1 MTALLETI
9 LNESN
14 INLAIKNV
22 MANKG
27 ASGIDNMKV
36 DELPEYFALHGEE
49 IKEAIRNRRYKPSPV
64 REVYIPKPYGGK
76 RKLGIP
82 TSIDRVI
89 QQAILQVV
97 SPLVDERFSNSSYG
111 FRPNRSAQQ
120 AILKALELFN
130 DGHDYIV
137 DIDLAKFFDNVP
149 HDRLMSKVHA
159 FINDGDIESLIF
171 KYLKSGSMSLNEF
184 NPSEIG
190 TPQGGPLSPLLSN
203 IYLDE
208 LDKELESRGL
218 SFCRYA
224 DDCIILVKSH
234 LAAKRV
240 MKSIVTFLERKMK
253 LKVNATKSKIVT
265 PWGLT
270 YLGYSFYF
278 HKDKKEYRARISDEK
293 FSSLKVKIRQA
304 TRRNQGNK
312 TTEQICEKVSQIFR
326 GWINYFVYADINPR
340 KLDKVRRI
348 IKRRIRV
355 IIYKKWKTPQRR
367 EQALLKCWEIR
378 KKLED
383 LSGWKIPE
391 WLMKKN
397 AKGLANQGNHYAK
410 IGAHGTFAQFVA
422 ESLLEKKGLLNP
434 IKYLSII
441 RKEKLCLN

>member
-36 DELPEYFALHGEE
+36 EELPEYFALHGEE

-64 REVYIPKPYGGK
+64 REVYIPKPSGGK

-97 SPLVDERFSNSSYG
+97 SPLVDERFSNFSYG
-111 FRPNRSAQQ
+111 FRPNRSAQH

-159 FINDGDIESLIF
+159 FINDGDTESLIL

-240 MKSIVTFLERKMK
+240 MKSAVTFLERKMK

-278 HKDKKEYRARISDEK
+278 HKEKNEYRARISDEK

-304 TRRNQGNK
+304 TRRNQGNR
-312 TTEQICEKVSQIFR
+312 TTGQICEKVSQILR
-326 GWINYFVYADINPR
+326 GWINYFIYADVNQR
-340 KLDKVRRI
+340 KLDKVWRM
-348 IKRRIRV
+348 IKRRIRT

-378 KKLED
+378 NKLED
-383 LSGWKIPE
+383 LNGWKTPE
-391 WLMKKN
+391 WSMKKD
-397 AKGLANQGNHYAK
+397 AKGIANQGNHYAK
-410 IGAHGTFAQFVA
+410 IGTSGIFAQFVA

-434 IKYLSII
+434 IKYLSI
-441 RKEKLCLN
+441 RKAKLCLN

>member
-9 LNESN
+9 LNEEN

-27 ASGIDNMKV
+27 APGIDNMKV
-36 DELPEYFALHGEE
+36 SDLPEYFSLHGED

-64 REVYIPKPYGGK
+64 KEVYIPKPNGGK

-82 TSIDRVI
+82 TAIDRVI

-130 DGHDYIV
+130 DGYEWIV

-149 HDRLMSKVHA
+149 HDRLMSKVHT
-159 FINDGDIESLIF
+159 FINDGDTESLIL
-171 KYLKSGSMSLNEF
+171 KYLKSGSMSLDEF

-240 MKSIVTFLERKMK
+240 MKSIVAFLERKMK

-265 PWGLT
+265 PRELT

-278 HKDKKEYRARISDEK
+278 HKEKSEYRARISDEK

-312 TTEQICEKVSQIFR
+312 TTEEIIEKVSQILR
-326 GWINYFVYADINPR
+326 GWINYFIYADFNQK
-340 KLDKVRRI
+340 KLDKVWRM

-355 IIYKKWKTPQRR
+355 IIYKKWKTPKRR

-383 LSGWKIPE
+383 LSGWKMSE
-391 WLMKKN
+391 KDMKRN
-397 AKGLANQGNHYAK
+397 ARLLANQGSHYAQV
-410 IGAHGTFAQFVA
+410 GVNGYFAQFVA
-422 ESLLEKKGLLNP
+422 ESLLKKKGLLNP
-434 IKYLSII
+434 TKYLSY
-441 RKEKLCLN
+441 RKTKLCLN

>member
-64 REVYIPKPYGGK
+64 REVYIPKPNGGK

-397 AKGLANQGNHYAK
+397 ARGLANQGNHYAK

-434 IKYLSII
+434 IKYLSI

>member
-9 LNESN
+9 LNEAN

-27 ASGIDNMKV
+27 APGIDNMKV
-36 DELPEYFALHGEE
+36 EELPEYFALHGEE

-64 REVYIPKPYGGK
+64 REVYIPKPNGGK

-149 HDRLMSKVHA
+149 HDRLMSKVHD
-159 FINDGDIESLIF
+159 FINDGDTESLIL
-171 KYLKSGSMSLNEF
+171 KYLKSGSMSLKEF

-293 FSSLKVKIRQA
+293 FSSLKIKIRQA

-312 TTEQICEKVSQIFR
+312 TTEQICEKVSQISR
-326 GWINYFVYADINPR
+326 GWINYFIYADINLN
-340 KLDKVRRI
+340 KLDKVWRI

-383 LSGWKIPE
+383 LSSWKISE
-391 WLMKKN
+391 WTMKKN

-434 IKYLSII
+434 IKYLSI

>member
-9 LNESN
+9 LNEEN

-27 ASGIDNMKV
+27 APGIDNMKV
-36 DELPEYFALHGEE
+36 SDLPEYFSLHGEN

-64 REVYIPKPYGGK
+64 REVYIPKPNGGK

-130 DGHDYIV
+130 DGYEWIV

-149 HDRLMSKVHA
+149 HDRLMSKVHTC
-159 FINDGDIESLIF
+159 INDGDTESLIL
-171 KYLKSGSMSLNEF
+171 KYLKSGSMSLDEF

-265 PWGLT
+265 PWELT

-278 HKDKKEYRARISDEK
+278 HKEKKEYRARISDEK
-293 FSSLKVKIRQA
+293 YSSLKVKIRQV

-312 TTEQICEKVSQIFR
+312 TTEEMVEKVTQILR
-326 GWINYFVYADINPR
+326 GWINYFVYADINQK
-340 KLDKVRRI
+340 KLDKVWRM

-391 WLMKKN
+391 RLTKKD

-410 IGAHGTFAQFVA
+410 IGTSGVFAQFVA

-434 IKYLSII
+434 IKYLSN
-441 RKEKLCLN
+441 RKTKLCLN

>member
-36 DELPEYFALHGEE
+36 EELPEYFALHGEE

-64 REVYIPKPYGGK
+64 REVYIPKPSGGK

-97 SPLVDERFSNSSYG
+97 SSLVDERFSNFSYG

-159 FINDGDIESLIF
+159 FINDGDTESLIL

-240 MKSIVTFLERKMK
+240 MKSVVTFLERKMK

-278 HKDKKEYRARISDEK
+278 HKEKNEYRARISDEK
-293 FSSLKVKIRQA
+293 FSSIKVKIRQA
-304 TRRNQGNK
+304 TRRNQGNR
-312 TTEQICEKVSQIFR
+312 TTGQICEKVSQILR
-326 GWINYFVYADINPR
+326 GWINYFIYADVNQR
-340 KLDKVRRI
+340 KLDKVWRM
-348 IKRRIRV
+348 IKRRIRT

-383 LSGWKIPE
+383 LNGWKTPE
-391 WLMKKN
+391 WSMKKD
-397 AKGLANQGNHYAK
+397 AKGIANQGNHYAK
-410 IGAHGTFAQFVA
+410 IGTSGIFAQFVA

-434 IKYLSII
+434 IKYLSI
-441 RKEKLCLN
+441 RKAKLCLN

>member
-64 REVYIPKPYGGK
+64 REVYIPKPNGGK

-190 TPQGGPLSPLLSN
+190 APQGGPLSPLLSN

-434 IKYLSII
+434 IKYLSI

>member
-1 MTALLETI
+1 MALLEEI
-9 LNESN
+9 LNEEN

-27 ASGIDNMKV
+27 APGTDNMRV
-36 DELPEYFALHGEE
+36 SDLPEYFSLHGNE

-64 REVYIPKPYGGK
+64 KEVYIPKPSGGK

-120 AILKALELFN
+120 AVLKALEMFN
-130 DGHDYIV
+130 DGYDWIV

-149 HDRLMSKVHA
+149 HDRLMSKVHT
-159 FINDGDIESLIF
+159 FINDGDTESLIL
-171 KYLKSGSMSLNEF
+171 KYLKSGSMSLDEF

-265 PWGLT
+265 PRELT

-278 HKDKKEYRARISDEK
+278 HKEKKEYRARISDEK

-312 TTEQICEKVSQIFR
+312 TTEEIIEKVSQILR
-326 GWINYFVYADINPR
+326 GWINYFIYADINQK
-340 KLDKVRRI
+340 KLDKVWRM

-355 IIYKKWKTPQRR
+355 IIYKKWKTPKRR
-367 EQALLKCWEIR
+367 EEALLKCWEIR

-391 WLMKKN
+391 WMMKKD
-397 AKGLANQGNHYAK
+397 AKGIANQGNHYAK
-410 IGAHGTFAQFVA
+410 IGINGAFAQFVA

-434 IKYLSII
+434 IKHLSI
-441 RKEKLCLN
+441 RKAKLCLN

>member
-36 DELPEYFALHGEE
+36 EELPEYFALHGEE

-64 REVYIPKPYGGK
+64 REVYIPKPNGGK

-82 TSIDRVI
+82 TSVDRVI

-159 FINDGDIESLIF
+159 FINEGDIESLIL

-240 MKSIVTFLERKMK
+240 MKSILTFLERKMK

-304 TRRNQGNK
+304 TRRNQGSK

-326 GWINYFVYADINPR
+326 GWINYFVYADINQN
-340 KLDKVRRI
+340 KLDKVWRI

-391 WLMKKN
+391 WSMKKN

-434 IKYLSII
+434 IKYLSI

>member
-1 MTALLETI
+1 MTALLEEI
-9 LNESN
+9 LNEAN

-27 ASGIDNMKV
+27 APGIDNIKV
-36 DELPEYFALHGEE
+36 DELPEYFALQGED
-49 IKEAIRNRRYKPSPV
+49 IKEAIRNRRYKPLPV
-64 REVYIPKPYGGK
+64 REVYIPKPNGGK

-97 SPLVDERFSNSSYG
+97 SPLIDERFSNSSYG

-120 AILKALELFN
+120 AILKTLELFN
-130 DGHDYIV
+130 DGYDYVV

-149 HDRLMSKVHA
+149 HDRLMSKVHT
-159 FINDGDIESLIF
+159 FINDGDIESLIL
-171 KYLKSGSMSLNEF
+171 KYLKSGSMSLEEV

-265 PWGLT
+265 PWDLT

-278 HKDKKEYRARISDEK
+278 HNEKKEYRARISDEK
-293 FSSLKVKIRQA
+293 FSSLKVKIRQV
-304 TRRNQGNK
+304 TRRNQGDK
-312 TTEQICEKVSQIFR
+312 TTEQICEKISQILR
-326 GWINYFVYADINPR
+326 GWINYFIYADINQ
-340 KLDKVRRI
+340 KKIDKVWRM

-383 LSGWKIPE
+383 LSNWRVSEDDTKR
-391 WLMKKN
+391 N
-397 AKGLANQGNHYAK
+397 AILLANQGNRYAQV
-410 IGAHGTFAQFVA
+410 GASGYFARFVA
-422 ESLLEKKGLLNP
+422 ESLLEKRGLLNP
-434 IKYLSII
+434 IKYLSI
-441 RKEKLCLN
+441 RKAKLCLN

>member
-64 REVYIPKPYGGK
+64 REVYIPKPNGGK

-89 QQAILQVV
+89 QQQAILQVV

-159 FINDGDIESLIF
+159 FINDGDTESLIL
-171 KYLKSGSMSLNEF
+171 KYLKSGSMTLNEF
-184 NPSEIG
+184 NPSDIG
-190 TPQGGPLSPLLSN
+190 TPQGGH

-265 PWGLT
+265 PCGLT

-326 GWINYFVYADINPR
+326 GWVNYFVYADIYQN
-340 KLDKVRRI
+340 KLDKVWRI
-348 IKRRIRV
+348 TKRRIRV

-383 LSGWKIPE
+383 LSGWKTPE
-391 WLMKKN
+391 WSMKKN

-434 IKYLSII
+434 IKYLSI

>member
-22 MANKG
+22 MANRG
-27 ASGIDNMKV
+27 ASGIDSMKV
-36 DELPEYFALHGEE
+36 EELPEYFALHGEE

-64 REVYIPKPYGGK
+64 REVYIPKPNGGK

-159 FINDGDIESLIF
+159 FINDGDTESLIL
-171 KYLKSGSMSLNEF
+171 KYLKSGSMSLNGF
-184 NPSEIG
+184 NPSEVG

-208 LDKELESRGL
+208 LDKELENRGL

-265 PWGLT
+265 PWSLT

-312 TTEQICEKVSQIFR
+312 TTEQICEKVSQIIR
-326 GWINYFVYADINPR
+326 GRINYLIYADFNLD
-340 KLDKVRRI
+340 KLDRVWRI

-391 WLMKKN
+391 WLMKRN

-410 IGAHGTFAQFVA
+410 IGEHGGFAQFVA

-434 IKYLSII
+434 IKYLSI

>member
-64 REVYIPKPYGGK
+64 REVYIPKPNGGK

-82 TSIDRVI
+82 TSVDRVI

-159 FINDGDIESLIF
+159 FINEGDIESLIL

-240 MKSIVTFLERKMK
+240 MKSILTFLERKMK

-326 GWINYFVYADINPR
+326 GWINYFVYADINQS
-340 KLDKVRRI
+340 KLDKVWRI

-391 WLMKKN
+391 WSMKKN

-434 IKYLSII
+434 IKYLSI

>member
-64 REVYIPKPYGGK
+64 REVYIPKPNGGK

-383 LSGWKIPE
+383 LSGWKTPE
-391 WLMKKN
+391 WSMKKN

-434 IKYLSII
+434 IKYLSI

>member
-36 DELPEYFALHGEE
+36 EGLPEYFALHGEE

-64 REVYIPKPYGGK
+64 REVYIPKPSGGK

-97 SPLVDERFSNSSYG
+97 SPLVDERFSNFSYG

-159 FINDGDIESLIF
+159 FINDGDTESLIL

-240 MKSIVTFLERKMK
+240 MKSVVTFLERKMK

-304 TRRNQGNK
+304 TRRNQGNR
-312 TTEQICEKVSQIFR
+312 TTGQICEKVSQILR
-326 GWINYFVYADINPR
+326 GWINYFIYADVNQR
-340 KLDKVRRI
+340 KLDKVWRM
-348 IKRRIRV
+348 IKRRIRT

-383 LSGWKIPE
+383 LNGWKTPE
-391 WLMKKN
+391 WSMKKD
-397 AKGLANQGNHYAK
+397 AKGIANQGNHYAK
-410 IGAHGTFAQFVA
+410 IGTSGIFAQFVA

-434 IKYLSII
+434 IKYLSI
-441 RKEKLCLN
+441 RKAKLCLN

>member
-64 REVYIPKPYGGK
+64 REVYVPKPNGGK

-97 SPLVDERFSNSSYG
+97 SPLVDEGFSNSSYG

-159 FINDGDIESLIF
+159 FINDGDIESLIL

-184 NPSEIG
+184 NPSDIG

-326 GWINYFVYADINPR
+326 GWINYFVYADINQN
-340 KLDKVRRI
+340 KLDKVWRI

-391 WLMKKN
+391 WSMKKN

-410 IGAHGTFAQFVA
+410 IGAHGAFAQFVA

-434 IKYLSII
+434 IKYLSI

>member
-36 DELPEYFALHGEE
+36 DELPEYFALHGKE

-64 REVYIPKPYGGK
+64 REVYIPKPNGGK

-130 DGHDYIV
+130 DGYDYIV

-159 FINDGDIESLIF
+159 FINDGDIESLIL

-304 TRRNQGNK
+304 TRRNKGDK
-312 TTEQICEKVSQIFR
+312 TTEQICEKVSQIVR

-340 KLDKVRRI
+340 KLDKVWRI

-391 WLMKKN
+391 WSMKKN

-422 ESLLEKKGLLNP
+422 ESLLERKGLLNP
-434 IKYLSII
+434 IKYLSI

>member
-1 MTALLETI
+1 M
-9 LNESN
+9 
-14 INLAIKNV
+14 
-22 MANKG
+22 
-27 ASGIDNMKV
+27 
-36 DELPEYFALHGEE
+36 
-49 IKEAIRNRRYKPSPV
+49 
-64 REVYIPKPYGGK
+64 
-76 RKLGIP
+76 
-82 TSIDRVI
+82 
-89 QQAILQVV
+89 
-97 SPLVDERFSNSSYG
+97 
-111 FRPNRSAQQ
+111 
-120 AILKALELFN
+120 
-130 DGHDYIV
+130 
-137 DIDLAKFFDNVP
+137 
-149 HDRLMSKVHA
+149 
-159 FINDGDIESLIF
+159 SLI
-171 KYLKSGSMSLNEF
+171 LVRLE
-184 NPSEIG
+184 
-190 TPQGGPLSPLLSN
+190 PLSPLLSN

-265 PWGLT
+265 PCGLT

-326 GWINYFVYADINPR
+326 GWVNYFVYADIYQN
-340 KLDKVRRI
+340 KLDKVWRI
-348 IKRRIRV
+348 TKRRIRV

-383 LSGWKIPE
+383 LSGWKTPE
-391 WLMKKN
+391 WSMKKN

-434 IKYLSII
+434 IKYLSI

>member
-36 DELPEYFALHGEE
+36 EELPEYFALHGEE
-49 IKEAIRNRRYKPSPV
+49 IKEAIRNRRYKPSLV
-64 REVYIPKPYGGK
+64 REVYIPKPNGGK

-159 FINDGDIESLIF
+159 FINDGDTESLIL

-184 NPSEIG
+184 NPSEVG

-304 TRRNQGNK
+304 TRRNQGSK

-326 GWINYFVYADINPR
+326 GWINYFVYADISLD
-340 KLDKVRRI
+340 KLDRVWRI

-383 LSGWKIPE
+383 LSGWKTPE
-391 WLMKKN
+391 WSMKKN

-434 IKYLSII
+434 IKYLSI

>member
-22 MANKG
+22 MANRG
-27 ASGIDNMKV
+27 ASGIDSMKV
-36 DELPEYFALHGEE
+36 EELPEYFALHGEE

-64 REVYIPKPYGGK
+64 REVYIPKPNGGK

-159 FINDGDIESLIF
+159 FINDGDTESLIL
-171 KYLKSGSMSLNEF
+171 KYLKSGSMSLNGF
-184 NPSEIG
+184 NPSEVG

-208 LDKELESRGL
+208 LDKELENRGL

-312 TTEQICEKVSQIFR
+312 TTEQICEKVSQIIR
-326 GWINYFVYADINPR
+326 GRINYLIYADFNLD
-340 KLDKVRRI
+340 KLDRVWRI

-391 WLMKKN
+391 WLMKRN

-410 IGAHGTFAQFVA
+410 IGEHGGFAQFVA

-434 IKYLSII
+434 IKYLSI

>member
-22 MANKG
+22 MVNKG
-27 ASGIDNMKV
+27 TSGIDNMKV

-64 REVYIPKPYGGK
+64 REVYIPKPNGGK

-149 HDRLMSKVHA
+149 HDRLMSKVHV
-159 FINDGDIESLIF
+159 FINDGDIESLIL

-265 PWGLT
+265 PRDLT

-326 GWINYFVYADINPR
+326 GWINYFVYADINQN
-340 KLDKVRRI
+340 KLDKVWRI

-383 LSGWKIPE
+383 LSGWNIPE

-397 AKGLANQGNHYAK
+397 AKASTATNIATRNSTNILVELCSRSG
-410 IGAHGTFAQFVA
+410 HGRSADPMVNVASPTILRPHFA
-422 ESLLEKKGLLNP
+422 L
-434 IKYLSII
+434 
-441 RKEKLCLN
+441 

>member
-36 DELPEYFALHGEE
+36 EELPEYFALHGEE
-49 IKEAIRNRRYKPSPV
+49 IKEVIRNRRYKPSPV
-64 REVYIPKPYGGK
+64 REVYIPKPNGGK

-111 FRPNRSAQQ
+111 FRPNKSAQQ

-159 FINDGDIESLIF
+159 FINDGDTESLIL
-171 KYLKSGSMSLNEF
+171 KYLKSGSMSLDGF

-278 HKDKKEYRARISDEK
+278 HKEKNEYRARISDEK

-304 TRRNQGNK
+304 TRRSQGNK
-312 TTEQICEKVSQIFR
+312 TTGQICEKVSQILR
-326 GWINYFVYADINPR
+326 GWINYFIYADINQK
-340 KLDKVRRI
+340 KLDNVWRM

-383 LSGWKIPE
+383 LSGWKTPK
-391 WLMKKN
+391 WSMKKN

-410 IGAHGTFAQFVA
+410 IGVNGTFAQFVS

-434 IKYLSII
+434 IKYLSI
-441 RKEKLCLN
+441 RKTKLCLN

>member
-36 DELPEYFALHGEE
+36 EELPEYFALHGEE

-64 REVYIPKPYGGK
+64 REVYIPKPNGGK

-159 FINDGDIESLIF
+159 FINDGGTESLIL

-278 HKDKKEYRARISDEK
+278 HKNKKEYRARISDEK

-312 TTEQICEKVSQIFR
+312 TTEQICERVSQIFR
-326 GWINYFVYADINPR
+326 GWINYFVYADINLD
-340 KLDKVRRI
+340 KLDRVWRI

-378 KKLED
+378 KKLEN
-383 LSGWKIPE
+383 LSGWKISE

-434 IKYLSII
+434 IKYLSN

>member
-27 ASGIDNMKV
+27 APGIDNMKV
-36 DELPEYFALHGEE
+36 EELPEYFALHGED

-64 REVYIPKPYGGK
+64 REVYIPKPNGGK

-97 SPLVDERFSNSSYG
+97 SPLVDERFSNSSYS

-159 FINDGDIESLIF
+159 FINDGDIESLIL

-208 LDKELESRGL
+208 LDRELESRGL

-240 MKSIVTFLERKMK
+240 MKSVVTFLERKMK
-253 LKVNATKSKIVT
+253 LKVNANKSKIVT

-293 FSSLKVKIRQA
+293 FSSLKAKIRQA

-312 TTEQICEKVSQIFR
+312 TTGQICEKVSQIFR
-326 GWINYFVYADINPR
+326 GWINYFVYADINQS
-340 KLDKVRRI
+340 KLDRVWRI

-355 IIYKKWKTPQRR
+355 IIYKKWKTPQKR
-367 EQALLKCWEIR
+367 EQALLKCREIR

-383 LSGWKIPE
+383 ISGWKIPE
-391 WLMKKN
+391 WLMKEN

-410 IGAHGTFAQFVA
+410 IGTHGTFAQFVA

-434 IKYLSII
+434 IKYLSI

>member
-36 DELPEYFALHGEE
+36 EELPEYFALHGEE

-64 REVYIPKPYGGK
+64 REVYIPKPNGGK

-159 FINDGDIESLIF
+159 FINDGDIESLIL

-304 TRRNQGNK
+304 TRRNQGSK

-326 GWINYFVYADINPR
+326 GWINYFVYADINQS
-340 KLDKVRRI
+340 KLDKVWRI

-383 LSGWKIPE
+383 LSGWKTPE
-391 WLMKKN
+391 WSMKKN

-434 IKYLSII
+434 IKYLSI

>member
-36 DELPEYFALHGEE
+36 EELPEYFALHGEE

-64 REVYIPKPYGGK
+64 REVYIPKPSGGK

-97 SPLVDERFSNSSYG
+97 SPLVDERFSNFSYG
-111 FRPNRSAQQ
+111 FRPNRNAQQ

-159 FINDGDIESLIF
+159 FINDGDTESLIL

-240 MKSIVTFLERKMK
+240 MKSVVTFLERKMK

-278 HKDKKEYRARISDEK
+278 HKEKNEYRARISDEK

-304 TRRNQGNK
+304 TRRNQGNR
-312 TTEQICEKVSQIFR
+312 TTGQICEKVSQILR
-326 GWINYFVYADINPR
+326 GWINYFIYADVNQR
-340 KLDKVRRI
+340 KLDKVWRM
-348 IKRRIRV
+348 IKRRIRT

-383 LSGWKIPE
+383 LNGWKTPE
-391 WLMKKN
+391 WSMKKD
-397 AKGLANQGNHYAK
+397 AKGIANQGNHYAK
-410 IGAHGTFAQFVA
+410 IGTSGIFAQFVA

-434 IKYLSII
+434 IKYLSI
-441 RKEKLCLN
+441 RKAKLCLN

>member
-1 MTALLETI
+1 
-9 LNESN
+9 
-14 INLAIKNV
+14 
-22 MANKG
+22 
-27 ASGIDNMKV
+27 
-36 DELPEYFALHGEE
+36 
-49 IKEAIRNRRYKPSPV
+49 
-64 REVYIPKPYGGK
+64 
-76 RKLGIP
+76 
-82 TSIDRVI
+82 
-89 QQAILQVV
+89 
-97 SPLVDERFSNSSYG
+97 
-111 FRPNRSAQQ
+111 
-120 AILKALELFN
+120 
-130 DGHDYIV
+130 
-137 DIDLAKFFDNVP
+137 
-149 HDRLMSKVHA
+149 
-159 FINDGDIESLIF
+159 
-171 KYLKSGSMSLNEF
+171 MSLDEF

-265 PWGLT
+265 PRELT

-278 HKDKKEYRARISDEK
+278 HKEKKEYRARISDEK

-312 TTEQICEKVSQIFR
+312 TTEEIIEKVSQILR
-326 GWINYFVYADINPR
+326 GWINYFIYADINQK
-340 KLDKVRRI
+340 KLDKVWRM

-355 IIYKKWKTPQRR
+355 IIYKKWKTPKRR

-383 LSGWKIPE
+383 LSGWKISE
-391 WLMKKN
+391 WLMKKD
-397 AKGLANQGNHYAK
+397 AKGLANHGNHYAK
-410 IGAHGTFAQFVA
+410 IGTSGTFAQFVA

-434 IKYLSII
+434 IKYLSI
-441 RKEKLCLN
+441 RKAKLCLN

>member
-1 MTALLETI
+1 MTALLEII

-64 REVYIPKPYGGK
+64 REVYIPKPNGGK

-434 IKYLSII
+434 IKYLSI

>member
-64 REVYIPKPYGGK
+64 REVYIPKPNGGK

-434 IKYLSII
+434 IKYLSI

>member
-9 LNESN
+9 LNEAN

-36 DELPEYFALHGEE
+36 EELPEYFALHGED
-49 IKEAIRNRRYKPSPV
+49 IKDAIRNRRYKPSPV
-64 REVYIPKPYGGK
+64 REVYIPKPNGGK

-97 SPLVDERFSNSSYG
+97 SPLVNERFSNSSYG

-130 DGHDYIV
+130 DGYDYIV

-149 HDRLMSKVHA
+149 HDRLMSKVHT
-159 FINDGDIESLIF
+159 FINDGDTESLIL
-171 KYLKSGSMSLNEF
+171 KYLKSGSMSLDKF

-265 PWGLT
+265 PMGLT

-278 HKDKKEYRARISDEK
+278 HKEKYEYRARISDEK
-293 FSSLKVKIRQA
+293 FSSLKVKIRQI

-312 TTEQICEKVSQIFR
+312 TTEEICKNVSQILR
-326 GWINYFVYADINPR
+326 GWINYFIYADINQR
-340 KLDKVRRI
+340 KLDKVWRM

-355 IIYKKWKTPQRR
+355 IIYKKWKLPQRR

-383 LSGWKIPE
+383 LSDWKIPE
-391 WLMKKN
+391 GLMKKN
-397 AKGLANQGNHYAK
+397 AKGIANQGNHYAK
-410 IGAHGTFAQFVA
+410 IGASGTFAQYVS

-434 IKYLSII
+434 IKYLSI
-441 RKEKLCLN
+441 RKTKLCLN

>member
-9 LNESN
+9 LNEAN

-36 DELPEYFALHGEE
+36 EELPEYFALHGED

-64 REVYIPKPYGGK
+64 REVYIPKPNGGK

-111 FRPNRSAQQ
+111 FRPNRRAQQ

-149 HDRLMSKVHA
+149 HDRLMSKVHT
-159 FINDGDIESLIF
+159 FINDGDTESLIL
-171 KYLKSGSMSLNEF
+171 KYLKSGSMSLDKF

-278 HKDKKEYRARISDEK
+278 NKEKNEYRARISDEK

-312 TTEQICEKVSQIFR
+312 TTGQICEKVSQILR
-326 GWINYFVYADINPR
+326 GWINYFIYADINQK
-340 KLDKVRRI
+340 KLDKVWRM
-348 IKRRIRV
+348 IKRRIRA

-383 LSGWKIPE
+383 LSGWKISE
-391 WLMKKN
+391 RLMKKN
-397 AKGLANQGNHYAK
+397 AKGIANQGNHYAK
-410 IGAHGTFAQFVA
+410 IGINGTFAQFVA

-434 IKYLSII
+434 IKYLSI
-441 RKEKLCLN
+441 RKKKLCLN

>member
-9 LNESN
+9 LSESN

-64 REVYIPKPYGGK
+64 REVYIPKPNGGK

-434 IKYLSII
+434 IKYLSI

>member
-22 MANKG
+22 MANRG

-36 DELPEYFALHGEE
+36 EELPEYFALHGEE

-64 REVYIPKPYGGK
+64 REVYIPKPNGGK

-159 FINDGDIESLIF
+159 FINDGDTESLIL
-171 KYLKSGSMSLNEF
+171 KYLKSGSMSLNGF
-184 NPSEIG
+184 NPSEVG

-312 TTEQICEKVSQIFR
+312 TTEQICEKVSQIIR
-326 GWINYFVYADINPR
+326 GRINYLIYADFNLD
-340 KLDKVRRI
+340 KLDRVWRI

-391 WLMKKN
+391 WLMKRN

-410 IGAHGTFAQFVA
+410 IGEHGGFSQFVA

-434 IKYLSII
+434 IKYLSI

>member
-9 LNESN
+9 LNEAN

-27 ASGIDNMKV
+27 ASGIDNRKV
-36 DELPEYFALHGEE
+36 EELPEYFALHGEN

-64 REVYIPKPYGGK
+64 REVYIPKPNGGK

-111 FRPNRSAQQ
+111 FRPNRRAQQ

-130 DGHDYIV
+130 DGYEWIV

-149 HDRLMSKVHA
+149 HDRLMSKVHT
-159 FINDGDIESLIF
+159 FINDGDIESLIL
-171 KYLKSGSMSLNEF
+171 KYLKSGSMSLHEF

-253 LKVNATKSKIVT
+253 LKVNATKSKIIT
-265 PWGLT
+265 PRDLT

-278 HKDKKEYRARISDEK
+278 HKENKEYRARISDEK
-293 FSSLKVKIRQA
+293 FSSLKVRIRQV
-304 TRRNQGNK
+304 TRRNQGDK
-312 TTEQICEKVSQIFR
+312 TTEQICERISQILR
-326 GWINYFVYADINPR
+326 GWINYFIYADISQK
-340 KLDKVRRI
+340 KLDKVWRMV
-348 IKRRIRV
+348 KRRIRV

-378 KKLED
+378 KKLEN
-383 LSGWKIPE
+383 LSRWKMSE
-391 WLMKKN
+391 DDMKRN
-397 AKGLANQGNHYAK
+397 ARLLANQGNRYAQV
-410 IGAHGTFAQFVA
+410 GVNGYFAHFVA
-422 ESLLEKKGLLNP
+422 ESLLEKRGLLNP
-434 IKYLSII
+434 IKYLSI
-441 RKEKLCLN
+441 RKRIYV